1 MARKCD
7 TDFGNV
13 FCESPAAAWHGWLEQ
28 QIDKMTSTLSFKSSA
43 GSAYWLKMANL
54 GLIGTSDMINGAGF
68 FRGRRRRLAPAAA
81 VRRRAPVAT
90 CDTVA
95 AAARCHTRGTAEAV
109 SLCEA
114 KLDGFKL
121 EDAKLSSKPGDAGA
135 AEGGGCAAAQNCE
148 QMISLLSASEREWE
162 PVIAELQEKM
172 APLQEEA
179 EKTGSV
185 ESLPVTHPM
194 RDGTFF
200 VERLAR

>member
-68 FRGRRRRLAPAAA
+68 FVGDGAGLRPPRLYAAERQSLPAIQLLLQLGA
-81 VRRRAPVAT
+81 
-90 CDTVA
+90 
-95 AAARCHTRGTAEAV
+95 TRGTAEAV

-162 PVIAELQEKM
+162 PIIAELQEKM

>member
-1 MARKCD
+1 M
-7 TDFGNV
+7 
-13 FCESPAAAWHGWLEQ
+13 
-28 QIDKMTSTLSFKSSA
+28 
-43 GSAYWLKMANL
+43 
-54 GLIGTSDMINGAGF
+54 
-68 FRGRRRRLAPAAA
+68 
-81 VRRRAPVAT
+81 
-90 CDTVA
+90 
-95 AAARCHTRGTAEAV
+95 

-148 QMISLLSASEREWE
+148 QMISLLSASKREWE
-162 PVIAELQEKM
+162 PIIAELQEKM